1 MNWAN
6 RSVGGVPVDDALVD
20 DIDGCIGDKLIN
32 VDGFL
37 NLHKP
42 AGLTSHDCVMRV
54 RKLLH
59 IKRVGH
65 AGTLDPAA
73 TGVLPIAMG
82 RATRLL
88 QFLPS
93 GKAYEAV
100 IRFGYRTST
109 DDLEGDIISR
119 AADQTAAALS
129 LDVVQ
134 QQLPQFLGKL
144 QQIPPQYSAIQVQG
158 KRLYDLARSGQT
170 VEVQPRAVE
179 VFKLDILDWQPGEY
193 PELRVAI
200 ACSAGTYIRSIARDW
215 GELVGTGA
223 TLAKLIRTASSG
235 LHLANSIG
243 LEELQTQLATGEFQ
257 PIPPEHALAHLPIVT
272 LPDQV
277 AKQWCH
283 GQVIAIAQTSITLT
297 TTDPQAPLPT
307 AVRVHH
313 EDGSFLGIAQPE
325 PLDSK
330 ELLSPGQ
337 IPQVALTPQVV
348 FKTDP

>member
-1 MNWAN
+1 
-6 RSVGGVPVDDALVD
+6 
-20 DIDGCIGDKLIN
+20 
-32 VDGFL
+32 
-37 NLHKP
+37 
-42 AGLTSHDCVMRV
+42 MRV

-73 TGVLPIAMG
+73 TGVLPIAIG

-100 IRFGYRTST
+100 IRFGYCTTT
-109 DDLEGDIISR
+109 DDLEGDVISR
-119 AADQTAAALS
+119 APAETIAALT
-129 LDVVQ
+129 LEGVQ
-134 QQLPQFLGKL
+134 QGASQFVGKL

-170 VEVQPRAVE
+170 VEVQPRSVE
-179 VFKLDILDWQPGEY
+179 VFKLDILAWQPGEY

-223 TLAKLIRTASSG
+223 TLANLIRTESSG
-235 LHLANSIG
+235 LHLASSIG
-243 LEELQTQLATGEFQ
+243 LVDLQSELETGQFQ
-257 PIPPEHALAHLPIVT
+257 PIPPEQALAHLPSVR
-272 LPDQV
+272 LPDAV

-283 GQVIAIAQTSITLT
+283 GQLIAIAQTAITTVLT
-297 TTDPQAPLPT
+297 DAPQPLPSV
-307 AVRVHH
+307 VRVHH
-313 EDGSFLGIAQPE
+313 EDGAFLGIGQPDL
-325 PLDSK
+325 LDSK
-330 ELLSPGQ
+330 ELISPGQ
-337 IPQVALTPQVV
+337 IPQATLVPQVV
-348 FKTDP
+348 FKTDL